1 VRRPAYG
8 SSFPKDKLDDRSG
21 SDGQARDELEAYA
34 STHVS
39 GDVSYESAGGRS
51 RDEEDVGGGGVPPLN
66 LSRIYQPTPSQQ
78 QQRAVGK
85 RVDARS
91 PAMTRSWRVYVQVC
105 VRVCV

>member
-21 SDGQARDELEAYA
+21 SDGQARHELEASA

-66 LSRIYQPTPSQQ
+66 LSKIYQPTPSQQ
-78 QQRAVGK
+78 QQRFVGK
-85 RVDARS
+85 TVDARS

-105 VRVCV
+105 VCVFV